1 MHHTIITHMQIFLLR
16 NITNVHWTKVLNV
29 KITFYLDCLIFE
41 TMSRIKYTF
50 NSFKV
55 STNCHK
61 NNTDT
66 YFQRLCY
73 VYTMQPFR
81 WYFIDSLTNLY
92 SILMLLILL
101 YNVLFENVIY
111 YIIIWPVD
119 PLICSTFSAGWP
131 KGDDHEKRNIWTNF
145 RQTGVTI
152 RHHERRRIIQM
163 LPWSEFIDSS
173 ETVQRNSITRF
184 KTQKLCMKIVMLSV
198 KICCFG
204 TTSMYF
210 YVNNKHYA
218 NFFLSDFF
226 FVGILCLVEPLQ
238 RNICIHM

>member
-1 MHHTIITHMQIFLLR
+1 MKQCRGLNIHSTDLKWVQTVIRTIQTPTSNGFVMCIPCSLSDGISSIRWL
-16 NITNVHWTKVLNV
+16 
-29 KITFYLDCLIFE
+29 TFI
-41 TMSRIKYTF
+41 
-50 NSFKV
+50 
-55 STNCHK
+55 H
-61 NNTDT
+61 
-66 YFQRLCY
+66 
-73 VYTMQPFR
+73 
-81 WYFIDSLTNLY
+81 
-92 SILMLLILL
+92 ILMLLILL